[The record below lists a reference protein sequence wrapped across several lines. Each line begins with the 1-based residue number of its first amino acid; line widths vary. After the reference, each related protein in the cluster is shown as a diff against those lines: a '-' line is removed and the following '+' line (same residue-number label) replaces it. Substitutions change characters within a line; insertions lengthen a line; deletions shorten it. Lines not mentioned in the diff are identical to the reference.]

1 MIGGSLSD
9 VLDTIAVNATVAVAT
24 VRKSIAEMQRQ
35 IDERDAK
42 IKTLTDAIESLKKV
56 AQP

>member
-35 IDERDAK
+35 IDERDVK
-42 IKTLTDAIESLKKV
+42 IKTLTDALESLKAAVK
-56 AQP
+56 P